1 MAVTRRVSVRIALDG
16 YDEYRNNIRKINEQN
31 KILESELRVIDSSY
45 RDNAGSVE
53 HLAERQKNLIERYN
67 NEIDKLNQL
76 KAAREYANKKVQEYS
91 DAVAVAQKKVDEE
104 TKAIDALEK
113 ELKTHQEILD
123 NATNSGRAN
132 ATQIQKQKDYIEELN
147 QKILAHKTALNQDMD
162 ELNKSQAYLN
172 TAEGEVNKLT
182 TEINNQQ
189 VTIDNVSEA
198 IRNNQKAMS
207 DSRPFFEKFA
217 EGLSKVGE
225 SFQAVSNMAQPIAN
239 VLQQSVDSAVN
250 FEDSFANVSKTFTGT
265 DEQLQQLNE
274 DIKEMS
280 TRVPV
285 STSELNNLASIA
297 GQLGV
302 KAEDISTFTEIVA
315 GLGEATNITSEEAGK
330 LMAQFNN
337 ITNFT
342 EGYGAEGY
350 ERFASTIVHLGN
362 NSATTEKDIMNM
374 AQRFASAGTL
384 AGLNAPEIL
393 GMATALSSVGI
404 ASESGGTSLT
414 KLTQK
419 IQSAVETSDMS
430 LEEFAKKNNT
440 TIEGARKEWEE
451 LQKPLQ
457 DFAEVAGVS
466 ADEFSRKWK
475 ESPVEA
481 INMFLG
487 GLNKTYKEGGSVM
500 KLLDELGFNEVRL
513 RNAASALATSEKDL
527 GYYVGLANQAWD
539 KNSALQTEV
548 GRKYDTVASKQKML
562 KNSIELARIEIG
574 EALLPVM
581 AQIVTTARDIIVPIA
596 EWIDKN
602 PELVQAIASAVAVLL
617 SLNSAI
623 QFAINLTSIIT
634 ALSNPLTLAIAG
646 ITAGLGMAVFAILKI
661 KDSLGPTA
669 RSMEEFRTVTE
680 DTQEVIDEIN
690 LSFDK
695 QNQVTDETASKAEDL
710 VERLSELES
719 QGLDSE
725 EAQAEYNKTV
735 SELNQLIPDLN
746 LKIDEETGK
755 VEGGTAAVLKNID
768 AWKKSAR
775 VRAYQDK
782 YQKLIEKQI
791 ELEEEA
797 EKLNSER
804 TALESKLASQRIQIA
819 SKETEA
825 KHILW
830 EMQQNDLKG
839 LSGANVELQERL
851 QQIYDEDIPA
861 LERDINRTTQEIDNC
876 TKAIEQNG
884 KEQDNVQTQ
893 LDETSEKMDGVA
905 NSADKIYKNVDDV
918 IKQGKKNWGKDG
930 EEVFTV
936 MINGMQHTIDTK
948 RITFDEFKKRIKD
961 GFYVNTQLI
970 GEDYITGLIN
980 GMRKQNRALANQANA
995 SARGVTTA
1003 VRNTWSINSPS
1014 KVAEKDADYLMQG
1027 YIIGMEKNKEK
1038 MENTMKEIATDS
1050 TDAYNK
1056 AVEKADDSINHSGLL
1071 DFDDINGNVKS
1082 SVEIRQDNETRY
1094 MLDTMANLMR
1104 KYLPQMSNMQV
1115 VMDGNKLVGTLAPKL
1130 DNYYANEQFA
1140 NERGM

>member
-53 HLAERQKNLIERYN
+53 HLADRQKNLIERYN
-67 NEIDKLNQL
+67 NEIDKLNEL
-76 KAAREYANKKVQEYS
+76 KSARDYANKKVKEYS
-91 DAVAVAQKKVDEE
+91 DAVAVAQAKVDEE
-104 TKAIDALEK
+104 TKTIDALEK

-182 TEINNQQ
+182 VEINNQQ
-189 VTIDNVSEA
+189 VAIDNVSEA

-225 SFQAVSNMAQPIAN
+225 SFQAVANMAQPIAN
-239 VLQQSVDSAVN
+239 VLQQSVDSAIN

-414 KLTQK
+414 KMTQK
-419 IQSAVETSDMS
+419 IQNAIETGSED
-430 LEEFAKKNNT
+430 LNA
-440 TIEGARKEWEE
+440 
-451 LQKPLQ
+451 
-457 DFAEVAGVS
+457 FAEVAGVT
-466 ADEFSRKWK
+466 ADEFSKKWQ

-527 GYYVGLANQAWD
+527 GYYVGLANEAWD

-623 QFAINLTSIIT
+623 QFAINLTNIIT

-661 KDSLGPTA
+661 KDSLGPAA

-710 VERLSELES
+710 VEKLSELES

-746 LKIDEETGK
+746 LRIDEETGK

-797 EKLNSER
+797 EKLNTER
-804 TALESKLASQRIQIA
+804 TSLESKLASQRIQIA

-893 LDETSEKMDGVA
+893 LDETSKKMDGVA

-961 GFYVNTQLI
+961 GFYVDTKLI

-980 GMRKQNRALANQANA
+980 GMRKQNRALANQAHA
-995 SARGVTTA
+995 SANGVTYA

-1140 NERGM
+1140 NERGI

>member
-53 HLAERQKNLIERYN
+53 HLADRQKNLIERYN

-76 KAAREYANKKVQEYS
+76 KSARDYANKKVKEYS
-91 DAVAVAQKKVDEE
+91 DAVAVAQAKVDEE

-189 VTIDNVSEA
+189 VVIDNVSEA

-225 SFQAVSNMAQPIAN
+225 SFQAVANMAQPIAN
-239 VLQQSVDSAVN
+239 VLQQSVDSAIN

-414 KLTQK
+414 KMTQK
-419 IQSAVETSDMS
+419 IQNAIETGSED
-430 LEEFAKKNNT
+430 LNA
-440 TIEGARKEWEE
+440 
-451 LQKPLQ
+451 
-457 DFAEVAGVS
+457 FAEVAGVT
-466 ADEFSRKWK
+466 ADEFSKKWQ

-527 GYYVGLANQAWD
+527 GYYVGLANEAWD

-562 KNSIELARIEIG
+562 KNSMELARIEIG

-623 QFAINLTSIIT
+623 QFAINLTTIIT

-661 KDSLGPTA
+661 KDSLGPAA
-669 RSMEEFRTVTE
+669 RSMEEFRTITE

-695 QNQVTDETASKAEDL
+695 QNQVTDETASKAQGL
-710 VERLSELES
+710 VEKLSDLEA

-725 EAQAEYNKTV
+725 EAQAEYNDTV
-735 SELNQLIPDLN
+735 AELNRLIPDLN

-797 EKLNSER
+797 EKLNTER
-804 TALESKLASQRIQIA
+804 TTLESKLASQRIQIA
-819 SKETEA
+819 AKETEA

-830 EMQQNDLKG
+830 EMQQNDIKG

-884 KEQDNVQTQ
+884 EEQENVQTQ

-905 NSADKIYKNVDDV
+905 NSANKIYKNVDDLL
-918 IKQGKKNWGKDG
+918 KEGKKNWGKEG
-930 EEVFTV
+930 EEVFDV
-936 MINGMQHTIDTK
+936 MVNGMQYTIDTRK
-948 RITFDEFKKRIKD
+948 IDFDTFKERVKKAMDAEGTGEWYMKGLMD
-961 GFYVNTQLI
+961 GINRQKHKLVVTAEGVARSVN
-970 GEDYITGLIN
+970 N
-980 GMRKQNRALANQANA
+980 K
-995 SARGVTTA
+995 
-1003 VRNTWSINSPS
+1003 VRQTWQINSPS
-1014 KVAEKDADYLMQG
+1014 KVAEEDADYLMQG

-1071 DFDDINGNVKS
+1071 NFDDINSNVKS

>member
-45 RDNAGSVE
+45 RDNAGSVD
-53 HLAERQKNLIERYN
+53 HLAERQKVLIERYN
-67 NEIDKLNQL
+67 NEVAKLKEIEQ
-76 KAAREYANKKVQEYS
+76 ARDFAKTKVKEYS
-91 DAVAVAQKKVDEE
+91 NEVANAQKKVDDE
-104 TKAIDALEK
+104 TKAIDELEK

-123 NATNSGRAN
+123 GVTNSGRAN
-132 ATQIQKQKDYIEELN
+132 ATQVQRQKDYIEELN
-147 QKILAHKTALNQDMD
+147 KKIETHKTALAEDTK
-162 ELNKSQAYLN
+162 ELDKAQAYLN

-182 TEINNQQ
+182 IEYNNQK
-189 VTIDNVSEA
+189 VAIDNASEA
-198 IRNNQKAMS
+198 IRNNEKAMT
-207 DSRPFFEKFA
+207 DSTPFYEKFA
-217 EGLSKVGE
+217 EKLSKVGE
-225 SFQAVSNMAQPIAN
+225 SFQAVANIAQPIAN
-239 VLQQSVDSAVN
+239 VLQQSVDSAIN

-297 GQLGV
+297 GQLGI

-362 NSATTEKDIMNM
+362 NSATTEKEIMNM

-414 KLTQK
+414 KMTQK
-419 IQSAVETSDMS
+419 IQNAIETGSED
-430 LEEFAKKNNT
+430 LNA
-440 TIEGARKEWEE
+440 
-451 LQKPLQ
+451 
-457 DFAEVAGVS
+457 FAEVAGVT
-466 ADEFSRKWK
+466 ADEFSKKWQ

-562 KNSIELARIEIG
+562 KNSMELARIEIG

-623 QFAINLTSIIT
+623 QFAINLTTIIT

-661 KDSLGPTA
+661 KDSLGPAA
-669 RSMEEFRTVTE
+669 RSMEEFRTITE
-680 DTQEVIDEIN
+680 DTQEVIDAIN

-695 QNQVTDETASKAEDL
+695 QNQVTDETASKAEEL

-735 SELNQLIPDLN
+735 SELNQLIPELN
-746 LKIDEETGK
+746 LRIDEETGK

-768 AWKKSAR
+768 AWKQSAR
-775 VRAYQDK
+775 VRAYQEK

-797 EKLNSER
+797 EKLNTER
-804 TALESKLASQRIQIA
+804 TTLESELASQRIQIA

-876 TKAIEQNG
+876 TKAIEENG
-884 KEQDNVQTQ
+884 KEQENVQTQ
-893 LDETSEKMDGVA
+893 LDETSKKMDGVA

-930 EEVFTV
+930 EEVFTI

-948 RITFDEFKKRIKD
+948 RISFDEFKKRIKD
-961 GFYVNTQLI
+961 GFYVNTDYL
-970 GEDYITGLIN
+970 GENYITGLIN
-980 GMRKQNRALANQANA
+980 GMRKQNRALANQATA
-995 SARGVTTA
+995 SARGVTAA

-1014 KVAEKDADYLMQG
+1014 KVAEEDADYLMQG

-1071 DFDDINGNVKS
+1071 NFDDINGNVKS

-1130 DNYYANEQFA
+1130 DTYYANEQFA